1 VAPASNKIKVLY
13 IGGFGRSGSTLL
25 DMIFGRLPALLPAGE
40 LRWIWLRCFE
50 QNQMTAEGVP
60 FRESPFWTQVIQ
72 QAYGGF
78 DAVNVKHID
87 ALRNNVE
94 RLRYIPQLLD
104 SSRRT
109 PEFTKSFNE
118 LTPVLSRLYHA
129 IQNVAGAEVIVDS
142 SKFPPYGYL
151 LNAMDDLDVYMLHL
165 VRDSRAVAYSWT
177 RQKAR
182 PEIHWQQQNMPRFG
196 VARSSRNWMTN
207 NLAMERFKRVSPD
220 KYLFMRY
227 EDFVQSPKAH
237 FQQILDLIGYG
248 HLSLDFLQDGR
259 FDPVPIKSV
268 AGNPIR
274 FEKKEIVIRPDAE
287 WTNKMPKTQ
296 QAVVTTLTSP
306 LLARYGYFTS

>member
-1 VAPASNKIKVLY
+1 MATPAGNKIKVLF

-25 DMIFGRLPALLPAGE
+25 DMIFGRLPGLLPAGE

-60 FRESPFWTQVIQ
+60 FRESPFWTEVVK

-78 DAVNVKHID
+78 ENVNVKQID
-87 ALRNNVE
+87 ALRNETE
-94 RLRYIPQLLD
+94 RLRYIGQLVNPA
-104 SSRRT
+104 RRT
-109 PEFTKSFNE
+109 EEFNQSFNQLAPI
-118 LTPVLSRLYHA
+118 LTQLYRA
-129 IQNVAGAEVIVDS
+129 MQQVSGAEVIVDS

-151 LNAMDDLDVYMLHL
+151 LNALDALDVYVLHL
-165 VRDSRAVAYSWT
+165 VRDSRAVAYSWQ
-177 RQKAR
+177 RQKVR

-196 VARSSRNWMTN
+196 VTRSSRSWVTN
-207 NLAMERFKRVSPD
+207 NLAMERFKRVAPE

-227 EDFVQSPKAH
+227 EDFVQAPHDH

-248 HLSLDFLQDGR
+248 HLSLDFLKEGR

-274 FEKKEIVIRPDAE
+274 FEKKEIVIRPDADWVE
-287 WTNKMPKTQ
+287 KMPKRQ
-296 QAVVTTLTSP
+296 QALVTTLTSP
-306 LLARYGYFTS
+306 LLMRYGYFS